1 MYFFAEL
8 TSTMASDTNS
18 QKLPGL
24 GSLDFSSISKAI
36 ANSSGSKRKSY
47 QKWTDR
53 QRFQIGKYVAE
64 NAPGATAKKFTS
76 EMSPLKK
83 APFEDLEIF
92 TKRKLNKLPKKN
104 GK

>member
-18 QKLPGL
+18 QKLSGL
-24 GSLDFSSISKAI
+24 GSLDFSSVSKAV

-53 QRFQIGKYVAE
+53 QRFQIGKYAAE
-64 NAPGATAKKFTS
+64 NGPAATAKKFTT
-76 EMSPLKK
+76 EMSPLNESTVRR
-83 APFEDLEIF
+83 FRNL
-92 TKRKLNKLPKKN
+92 
-104 GK
+104 